1 MEQERRRRI
10 DRVTSEDYLEGLD
23 AVDVEGVRAMRD
35 DCREEETRLSYARRV
50 VHGQLDIVRAEQARR
65 SGGDDADLVT
75 ALTKILADDP
85 APRSRE
91 ARSAPMYAPE
101 DGGYGQR
108 SHDTL
113 VDDAALG
120 QVPDL
125 DDTELDALLTRLQEK
140 EAHISSLRRAVLSH
154 LDALSEELIRRY
166 RDNGVNVEDVV
177 ASAGATVPDEPAS

>member
-23 AVDVEGVRAMRD
+23 GVDLPGIRTMRD

-50 VHGQLDIVRAEQARR
+50 LHGQLDIVRAEQRR
-65 SGGDDADLVT
+65 RTGDSGDLVGT
-75 ALTKILADDP
+75 LSEILADDP

-91 ARSAPMYAPE
+91 ARSSPLYAPDE
-101 DGGYGQR
+101 GTYGQR

-120 QVPDL
+120 RVPDL
-125 DDTELDALLTRLQEK
+125 DDGELEELLARLQEK
-140 EAHISSLRRAVLSH
+140 EAHISSLRKVVLSH
-154 LDALSEELIRRY
+154 LDALSDELIQRY
-166 RDNGVNVEDVV
+166 RDGNVDVDEVV
-177 ASAGATVPDEPAS
+177 AAAVNSAPDEPRS